1 MPHKT
6 DQEVNIKLEQ
16 IKALQNKLI
25 NHDNRSKFP
34 FIKLLLQ
41 TSELIKMSA
50 RERHSALELLNLG
63 RLHSKRDKLK
73 ESFTCKRA
81 TNLQKS
87 IINMSH
93 CSSKQEQKKEPN
105 KIHQTAP
112 ATRSKNR
119 VHPQRLKLTIL
130 EYQKSTCKNS
140 SNTRKC
146 KSISIF
152 PQNKNLKHEHNSI
165 LIELIK

>member
-25 NHDNRSKFP
+25 NHNNRSKFP

-63 RLHSKRDKLK
+63 RLHSTRVKIENLAPAPKIKLH
-73 ESFTCKRA
+73 
-81 TNLQKS
+81 LQKNNIS
-87 IINMSH
+87 VEINH
-93 CSSKQEQKKEPN
+93 KYEPLFFETGREKDPN

-146 KSISIF
+146 KIKI
-152 PQNKNLKHEHNSI
+152 NLSSEQKPEA
-165 LIELIK
+165 

>member
-25 NHDNRSKFP
+25 NHNNRSKFP

-63 RLHSKRDKLK
+63 RLHSKRDKIK

-87 IINMSH
+87 FINMSH
-93 CSSKQEQKKEPN
+93 CSSKQE
-105 KIHQTAP
+105 
-112 ATRSKNR
+112 
-119 VHPQRLKLTIL
+119 
-130 EYQKSTCKNS
+130 
-140 SNTRKC
+140 
-146 KSISIF
+146 
-152 PQNKNLKHEHNSI
+152 
-165 LIELIK
+165 

>member
-50 RERHSALELLNLG
+50 RERHSARE
-63 RLHSKRDKLK
+63 LHSTRVKLEISPLHPK
-73 ESFTCKRA
+73 GKLH
-81 TNLQKS
+81 LQKS
-87 IINMSH
+87 NKSAEIIH
-93 CSSKQEQKKEPN
+93 KYEPLFF
-105 KIHQTAP
+105 KTG
-112 ATRSKNR
+112 
-119 VHPQRLKLTIL
+119 
-130 EYQKSTCKNS
+130 
-140 SNTRKC
+140 
-146 KSISIF
+146 
-152 PQNKNLKHEHNSI
+152 
-165 LIELIK
+165 IEKRTK